1 MATISKKLELFK
13 NNSVIN
19 WHEHVWMKKDET
31 GKNVLNMEELHG
43 LIQGADDNYMD
54 TLICSLPITRGI
66 ATPEMCREANN
77 FVYDAMQLYP
87 GRILGMCYVD
97 PGFGKEALDEIDRCV
112 NELGMIGLKLYNQY
126 TLDDPVQ
133 RPVLAKCAELNI
145 PILIHAGYS
154 IQCFPTQPNMSH
166 SEQIARAAKAFPE
179 LTILMAHVTGGGDW
193 LWQLRGIADCPNV
206 LTDISG
212 SVVDLG
218 AVEETVRYLG
228 ADRVVFGTDG
238 SIGGGVAKTLGAQIS
253 DQDKIKIL
261 AGAGLRRFLKEAK

>member
-1 MATISKKLELFK
+1 MSTISEKMKLFQ

-19 WHEHVWMKKDET
+19 WHEHVWMTKDEN
-31 GKNVLNMEELHG
+31 GNDVLNMDELHG

-54 TLICSLPITRGI
+54 ILLCSLPITRGT
-66 ATPEMCREANN
+66 ATPEMCRKANDL
-77 FVYDAMQLYP
+77 VYEAMQLYP
-87 GRILGMCYVD
+87 GRIQGMCYVD
-97 PGFGKEALDEIDRCV
+97 PGFGQEALDEIDRCI
-112 NELGMIGLKLYNQY
+112 NELGMTGLKLYNQY

-133 RPVLAKCAELNI
+133 RPILAKCSELNI

-154 IQCFPTQPNMSH
+154 LQCFPEQPNMSH
-166 SEQIARAAKAFPE
+166 SEQIARAAKAFPDC
-179 LTILMAHVTGGGDW
+179 TILMAHVTGGGDW

-218 AVEETVRYLG
+218 AVEEAVRYLG

-238 SIGGGVAKTLGAQIS
+238 SINAGVAKTLGARIS
-253 DQDKIKIL
+253 EQDKKKIL
-261 AGAGLRRFLKEAK
+261 AGVGLRRFLKEAK